1 MFIFIQTGEQP
12 CYKTHYIP
20 LYLQYSYIYI
30 YYKHHYT
37 ILLDMILLVHWD
49 CTCICDT
56 ILILIIMLVQQGF
69 PTVLYKGPTVPG
81 GYSQR
86 SRVAGGGRCQL
97 LAAGRRCQQ
106 ATGRMTADTWC
117 LGVLLCVVQK
127 GCEPRC
133 AKAKNL
139 EDIDGFSL

>member
-1 MFIFIQTGEQP
+1 MFILSKLENKHVIRHIISHCTST
-12 CYKTHYIP
+12 YNIH
-20 LYLQYSYIYI
+20 IYI

-56 ILILIIMLVQQGF
+56 LLILICLDNKGF

-81 GYSQR
+81 GHSQR

-127 GCEPRC
+127 RM
-133 AKAKNL
+133 
-139 EDIDGFSL
+139 